1 MPTFTYKA
9 LRKEDNTSYENTVE
23 AKDRFEIYNIVR
35 KEGGQ
40 VISVT
45 ESKKINVLTG
55 DIGHYFA
62 HVGEADKIRLT
73 RNLSAMLIAGL
84 SLIRALNVIE
94 RQSKNSKLKL
104 VLKEM
109 QQNIQQGSD
118 LNSAMARHP
127 KVFDSLMTA
136 MVKAGEESGSL
147 SESLR
152 IISDQTERSYELKKK
167 IRGAMIYPS
176 VILTVL
182 LGIGVLMMMFIVPT
196 IAGTFEDLGV
206 ELPMST
212 QIILKISYLLT
223 HYTIPMLLGGTLF
236 VTLLVMVSKTAQGK
250 RFFET
255 IFLHIPVIGELVKET
270 NSART
275 GRTLSSLLSSGVNVV
290 QGLEITEEVL
300 QNTYYKEVVN
310 AVKKRVQKGSP
321 MAEVFIENEKLY
333 PPLVGELVA
342 VGEET
347 GNLPTMLQEIAG
359 YYEKEVDQKTK
370 NMSTIIEPLL
380 MLVVGGAVGYFAVAM
395 LQPIYSVVENF

>member
-9 LRKEDNTSYENTVE
+9 LHKEDNTSYENTVE

-45 ESKKINVLTG
+45 ESKKINILTG
-55 DIGHYFA
+55 DIGHYFSR
-62 HVGEADKIRLT
+62 VGEADKIRLT
-73 RNLSAMLIAGL
+73 RNLSAMLVAGL

-127 KVFDSLMTA
+127 KVFNSLMTA

-147 SESLR
+147 AESLR
-152 IISDQTERSYELKKK
+152 IISEQTERTHELKKK

-176 VILTVL
+176 IILTVL

-212 QIILKISYLLT
+212 QIILKISYVLT
-223 HYTIPMLLGGTLF
+223 NYTLPMLLGFILL
-236 VTLLVMVSKTAQGK
+236 VTLLVTVSKTARGQ
-250 RFFET
+250 RLFET
-255 IFLHIPVIGELVKET
+255 VFLHIPVIGELVKET

-275 GRTLSSLLSSGVNVV
+275 GRTLSSLLTAGVNVI

-300 QNTYYKEVVN
+300 QNSYYKDVVS

>member
-40 VISVT
+40 VVSVA
-45 ESKKINVLTG
+45 EVKKMNVLTG
-55 DIGHYFA
+55 DIGQYITR
-62 HVGEADKIRLT
+62 VGEADKIRLT
-73 RNLSAMLIAGL
+73 RNLSAMLVAGL
-84 SLIRALNVIE
+84 SLVRALNVIE
-94 RQSKNSKLKL
+94 RQSKNPKLKS
-104 VLKEM
+104 VLKQM
-109 QQNIQQGSD
+109 QQSIQQGGD

-127 KVFDSLMTA
+127 KVFNSLMVA

-147 SESLR
+147 AESLR
-152 IISDQTERSYELKKK
+152 IISDQTERSHELKKK

-182 LGIGVLMMMFIVPT
+182 LGIGVLMMMYIVPT
-196 IAGTFEDLGV
+196 IAATFEELGS
-206 ELPMST
+206 ELPTST
-212 QIILKISYLLT
+212 QIILKISYVLT
-223 HYTIPMLLGGTLF
+223 HYTIPALLSFIAF
-236 VTLLVMVSKTAQGK
+236 VAILVTAAKTAGGK

-255 IFLHIPVIGELVKET
+255 TFLHIPVIGELIKET

-275 GRTLSSLLSSGVNVV
+275 GRTLSSLLSSGVNVI
-290 QGLEITEEVL
+290 QGIEITEEVL
-300 QNTYYKEVVN
+300 QNSYYKDIMGVV
-310 AVKKRVQKGSP
+310 KQRVQKGSP
-321 MAEVFIENEKLY
+321 MAEVFIENEKFY
-333 PPLVGELVA
+333 PPLVGELIA

-347 GNLPTMLQEIAG
+347 GNLPTMLEEIAN

-370 NMSTIIEPLL
+370 NMSTIIEPML

-395 LQPIYSVVENF
+395 LQPIYGVMENF